1 MVKVF
6 TLGLSKIEMGAIAQ
20 DGGMGATLAQLGYT
34 NQNSA
39 QLTMEIPTATEFF
52 AEEVDD
58 PVLVS
63 KKAGAITFAF
73 DIMNPAP
80 ETLEQLMGGT
90 AGKSDDSLTD
100 KDQWEAPDSVSDV
113 ELSLKITPK
122 QGYCFAV
129 PRASISA
136 NLTGNFAASSL
147 MLLHVEAKVMTPTKT
162 GTKKMTLT
170 KVAAAS

>member
-6 TLGLSKIEMGAIAQ
+6 TLGLSKIEMGAIGN
-20 DGGMGATLAQLGYT
+20 DGGMGSTLSQLGYT
-34 NQNSA
+34 NQDSA
-39 QLTMEIPTATEFF
+39 QLTMEVPTATEFF

-80 ETLEQLMGGT
+80 EVLAQMLGGT
-90 AGKSDDSLTD
+90 AGKSEPTLADND
-100 KDQWEAPDSVSDV
+100 KWEAPDSVSDI
-113 ELSLKITPK
+113 EQSLKITPK
-122 QGYCFAV
+122 QGFIFEV

-136 NLTGNFAASSL
+136 NLTGNFAASSI
-147 MLLHVEAKVMTPTKT
+147 MLLHVEAKVMTPTNT
-162 GTKKMTLT
+162 STKKMTLT
-170 KVAAAS
+170 KV